1 MLLYYTIKRREL
13 HGELGN
19 HQVHMKCV
27 LQTVGI
33 IYVTSVI
40 WINNITKVVH
50 FELSIGLKNLSWFF
64 MTDVEIYLVK
74 SHMLAQHVKEVNKAY
89 LMLSAQHPIAPG
101 NIDSMLS
108 HKSNQE
114 LEVFSHHKCGTVDLL
129 IRAWSWLPPSPGTA

>member
-40 WINNITKVVH
+40 WINSITKVVH
-50 FELSIGLKNLSWFF
+50 FELSIGLK
-64 MTDVEIYLVK
+64 IYLGF
-74 SHMLAQHVKEVNKAY
+74 SWQMLKYIWWN
-89 LMLSAQHPIAPG
+89 LT
-101 NIDSMLS
+101 
-108 HKSNQE
+108 
-114 LEVFSHHKCGTVDLL
+114 C
-129 IRAWSWLPPSPGTA
+129 